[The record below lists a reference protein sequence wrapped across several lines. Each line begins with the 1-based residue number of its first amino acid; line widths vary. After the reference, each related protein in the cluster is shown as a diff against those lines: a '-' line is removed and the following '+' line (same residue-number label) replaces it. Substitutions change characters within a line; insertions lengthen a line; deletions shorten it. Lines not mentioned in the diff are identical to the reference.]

1 MCTNWILK
9 LLREFGVTVT
19 PLESGLMDARATE
32 DFLGWAP
39 PEADP
44 KKELSTSNLYR
55 KYF

>member
-1 MCTNWILK
+1 MYTNWILK

-19 PLESGLMDARATE
+19 PLESGLTDARATE

-44 KKELSTSNLYR
+44 KKDLSTSNLYR